1 MRVSHTLGN
10 VSAVFDDPNLVSCAG
25 LAPVVALAQRCGLTD
40 LVADKLTLPAKGGVN
55 AHLKVSALV
64 AGMVAGADS
73 IDDID
78 VLRHGGMSRL
88 FGGVRAPSTL
98 GTFLR
103 TFSFGHVRQLD
114 SVAATLL
121 GELARRT
128 PLLAGADQVAYV
140 DVDDTVKATYGYAKQ
155 GVGFGYS
162 GVKGLNALIATV
174 STPLSAPVICAT
186 RLRKGSTNSARGA
199 ARLVADAL
207 KAAKAAGA
215 AGPDG
220 TGLILLRA
228 DSAFYSYDVIA
239 AARRAMVRFSIT
251 ARMNPAVT
259 AAITGISEDDWTPIR
274 YPNAVWD
281 DTEQRLISDAEIAEI
296 PYTAFTS
303 RRKVDHI
310 EGRLIVR
317 RVKRL
322 NPTTIKPKP
331 TSATTKA
338 TKATKATKVKDSAP
352 EQQELF
358 SLYRYHAVFS
368 DSPLILTQAEKTHRG
383 HAIIEQVHADL
394 KHGPLAQL
402 PSGSFQANSAWLVM
416 AAIAFN
422 LTRATGCLASAFH
435 ARATTG
441 TIRAQL
447 INVPARLAHSA
458 RTLRLHLPTNWP
470 WEPAWT
476 QLFDATQGPPAT
488 A

>member
-1 MRVSHTLGN
+1 MRVSHKPGQ

-25 LAPVVALAQRCGLTD
+25 LAPVVALAYQCGLTE
-40 LVADKLTLPAKGGVN
+40 LVADRLTLPAKGGVN
-55 AHLKVSALV
+55 AHLKIGVLV

-73 IDDID
+73 IDDMD
-78 VLRHGGMSRL
+78 LLRHGGMDRL

-103 TFSFGHVRQLD
+103 TFTFGHVRQLD
-114 SVAATLL
+114 SVAATMLA
-121 GELARRT
+121 ELARRT
-128 PLLAGADQVAYV
+128 PLLPGADQLAYV

-155 GVGFGYS
+155 GAGYGYS

-174 STPLSAPVICAT
+174 STPLAAPVICAT
-186 RLRKGSTNSARGA
+186 RLRKGATNSGRGA
-199 ARLVADAL
+199 ERLVADAL

-215 AGPDG
+215 GGPDG
-220 TGLILLRA
+220 SGLVVLRA
-228 DSAFYSYDVIA
+228 DSAFYSHDVIA
-239 AARRAMVRFSIT
+239 AARRAKVRYSIT
-251 ARMNPAVT
+251 ARMNPAVSKAIASIEET
-259 AAITGISEDDWTPIR
+259 AWTPIS

-281 DTEQRLISDAEIAEI
+281 DAEQRLISDAEIAEI

-303 RRKVDHI
+303 RRMSEHI
-310 EGRLIVR
+310 DGRLIVR

-322 NPTTIKPKP
+322 NPASPPANTGK
-331 TSATTKA
+331 TKA
-338 TKATKATKVKDSAP
+338 DKTTDTAGR
-352 EQQELF
+352 QQELF
-358 SLYRYHAVFS
+358 ALYRYHAVFTN
-368 DSPLILTQAEKTHRG
+368 SPLLLVQAEQAHRG

-394 KHGPLAQL
+394 KHGPLAHL
-402 PSGSFQANSAWLVM
+402 PSGSFQANSAWLVL

-422 LTRATGCLASAFH
+422 LTRAAGCLASLLH

-458 RTLRLHLPTNWP
+458 RRLHLHLPRHWP

-476 QLFDATQGPPAT
+476 QLFDATLGPPLA

>member
-1 MRVSHTLGN
+1 MQVSHTLGN

-25 LAPVVALAQRCGLTD
+25 LAPVVALAQRCGLAE
-40 LVADKLTLPAKGGVN
+40 LVADKLTVPARGGVN
-55 AHLKVSALV
+55 AHLKIPGLIG
-64 AGMVAGADS
+64 GMVAGADS
-73 IDDID
+73 IDDMD
-78 VLRHGGMSRL
+78 LLRHGGMDRL

-114 SVAATLL
+114 SVAASLL
-121 GELARRT
+121 TELGRRT
-128 PLLAGADQVAYV
+128 PLLAGADQIAYV

-155 GVGFGYS
+155 GAGYGYS

-186 RLRKGSTNSARGA
+186 RLRKGNTNSARGA
-199 ARLVADAL
+199 SRLVADAL
-207 KAAKAAGA
+207 VAAKAAGA
-215 AGPDG
+215 GGPDS
-220 TGLILLRA
+220 TGLIILRA
-228 DSAFYSYDVIA
+228 DSAFYNHDVIA
-239 AARRAMVRFSIT
+239 AARRAKVRYSVT
-251 ARMNPAVT
+251 ARMSPALST
-259 AAITGISEDDWTPIR
+259 AISGIGEDDWTPIT

-296 PYTAFTS
+296 GYTAFSS
-303 RRKVDHI
+303 RRQADHI
-310 EGRLIVR
+310 QARLIVR

-322 NPTTIKPKP
+322 NPTAIKPKP
-331 TSATTKA
+331 TSAT
-338 TKATKATKVKDSAP
+338 VKGEETSP

-368 DSPLILTQAEKTHRG
+368 DSPLTLVQAEKAHRG
-383 HAIIEQVHADL
+383 HAIIEQVNAEL
-394 KHGPLAQL
+394 KQGPLAHL
-402 PSGSFQANSAWLVM
+402 PSGSFQANAAWLVM
-416 AAIAFN
+416 AAMAFN
-422 LTRATGCLASAFH
+422 LTRAAGCLASAFH

-458 RTLRLHLPTNWP
+458 RKLQLHLPKHWP

-476 QLFDATQGPPAT
+476 QLFDATLGPPT
-488 A
+488 AA